1 MRAFTLCDDGRTCPS
16 SEYRGQEEP
25 FGSKVQSPRN
35 FVMGKS
41 LLDELGKGE

>member
-1 MRAFTLCDDGRTCPS
+1 MVVLVRARNI
-16 SEYRGQEEP
+16 RGQEEP